1 MDNDYVVYR
10 YADVLMMKGEA
21 LVRQGH
27 ADLAVPLFNE
37 VRHRTGLDDYKASD
51 LTLDEIYDE
60 RGREFAW
67 EGLRRQDM
75 IRFGKWGEARDLKPA
90 VSRHTRNFTLFRP
103 TSARPTRTS
112 NKTTDIPIKHHP
124 ALPGATNRQGGTN
137 SYTVK
142 THVRIKN
149 SRNRQLEHRYGHLHR
164 AFTPSRRNGHRG
176 HLFHEP
182 GGKGANQAVTV
193 ARLGGR
199 VSFICK
205 TGSDIFGHQA
215 NQLFNE
221 EGIDTSYVFSDTK
234 NPSGVA
240 LITVDTDA
248 ENCIVVAPGAN
259 AHLTPNDLKR
269 SAEAVEAADIIL
281 LQLEIPMQTV
291 EAAAMMAYRL
301 GKKVVLNPAP
311 ASKLSAGLLETLY
324 AITPNETEAEA
335 ISGIRITDERTAE
348 EAARKIA
355 SMGVCNVIIT
365 LGAKGALVFDGA
377 HCEIVPAYK
386 TQAVDTTAAGDV
398 FNGALVVALS
408 EGRTLP
414 EAVRFA
420 CKASAISV
428 TRVGAQNSVP
438 YRTEVD
444 VFNL

>member
-1 MDNDYVVYR
+1 MSES
-10 YADVLMMKGEA
+10 KI
-21 LVRQGH
+21 LVIGSSNTDMVICTGH
-27 ADLAVPLFNE
+27 LP
-37 VRHRTGLDDYKASD
+37 
-51 LTLDEIYDE
+51 
-60 RGREFAW
+60 
-67 EGLRRQDM
+67 
-75 IRFGKWGEARDLKPA
+75 
-90 VSRHTRNFTLFRP
+90 
-103 TSARPTRTS
+103 
-112 NKTTDIPIKHHP
+112 
-124 ALPGATNRQGGTN
+124 LPGETVIGGTFFMN
-137 SYTVK
+137 
-142 THVRIKN
+142 
-149 SRNRQLEHRYGHLHR
+149 
-164 AFTPSRRNGHRG
+164 
-176 HLFHEP
+176 P

-291 EAAAMMAYRL
+291 EAAAAMAYRL

-335 ISGIRITDERTAE
+335 ISGIRITDEHTAE

-365 LGAKGALVFDGA
+365 LGAKGALVFDGK
-377 HCEIVPAYK
+377 HCEVVPAYK
-386 TQAVDTTAAGDV
+386 IQAVDTTAAGDV

>member
-1 MDNDYVVYR
+1 MSES
-10 YADVLMMKGEA
+10 KI
-21 LVRQGH
+21 LVIGSSNTDMVICTGH
-27 ADLAVPLFNE
+27 LP
-37 VRHRTGLDDYKASD
+37 
-51 LTLDEIYDE
+51 
-60 RGREFAW
+60 
-67 EGLRRQDM
+67 
-75 IRFGKWGEARDLKPA
+75 
-90 VSRHTRNFTLFRP
+90 
-103 TSARPTRTS
+103 
-112 NKTTDIPIKHHP
+112 
-124 ALPGATNRQGGTN
+124 LPGETVIGGTFFMN
-137 SYTVK
+137 
-142 THVRIKN
+142 
-149 SRNRQLEHRYGHLHR
+149 
-164 AFTPSRRNGHRG
+164 
-176 HLFHEP
+176 P

-259 AHLTPNDLKR
+259 AHLLKR